1 MVIVHPTVTHTRE
14 ALSELQ
20 LATGLRVA
28 LGQSYL
34 RLVNAD
40 GTPPACKPE
49 PRKPISYRH
58 TPYNGGGDAA

>member
-1 MVIVHPTVTHTRE
+1 MICIHPTITHNRE
-14 ALSELQ
+14 TLAELQ

-40 GTPPACKPE
+40 GTAPTSKPVE
-49 PRKPISYRH
+49 RKRTFTHPSDF
-58 TPYNGGGDAA
+58 TPGGNAA